1 MNIST
6 KTPSPLQKTIQK
18 DICYINNNKK
28 IILYFSG
35 KLILVN
41 KKIIFLPFLFSF
53 CLLLKAQQPLDLLNK
68 WGEQSPIQK
77 IYLQLDRDNY
87 MAGQTAQFKAY
98 LSADFLPDTSNS
110 SVYVA
115 LYDGTKLINKSVFP
129 VLFSSSLGSID
140 FPDSLATG
148 YYTIRSFSKGM
159 LSQKEDYFFQR
170 KIFINGIE
178 KKQISTAKNDTLR
191 VEFFPEGGNLVNDLT
206 STVAFKITDKNGLP
220 VDDIV
225 GKLYNS
231 KNEELVYFSCLHDGM
246 GLFDFKPLAGEK
258 YYVKL
263 KTNLPDKKYFLPE
276 IQPKGIVLSIIHE
289 SNTSLF
295 EIKQKMSDTAFVA
308 AYMIGQMQ
316 HHVIF
321 KKEFSKKEDFVT
333 GSINTKNLPS
343 GIMQI
348 TVFNKDDI
356 PLSERL
362 IFVNNNEYWLAADV
376 KIDSLDFSEGGRNK
390 FFITLKDT
398 VQGQISVSI
407 TDPTFDVTNKR
418 ENNIISGLLLSSDI
432 NGYISN
438 PAWYLSSN
446 EDSVKNALDLLM
458 MVNGWRR
465 FKWTEIANQK
475 KIAKSSNAFISLKG
489 RATIEGY
496 KKPFANKQMM
506 LMVNSLTAK
515 NKRSNHILETDK
527 DGTFKIDSLI
537 LFGKNKL
544 FFTDIIGKKSSSIDV
559 SIDVSIDTDT
569 LFAGIPLLVKNGL
582 SFKDEKGNYLPILK
596 LEYDKLQKSNVL
608 LLNEVIVNTKKK
620 TPLEIIETKYAT
632 GVFGG
637 FANKSIDLVNSD
649 EAHKYM
655 NIFDYL
661 QTNVNGVR
669 VVNDGPDYKLYYR
682 QPSSSETANMTLYLD
697 EIETDAAIIA
707 NFPPSQ
713 IGFIKVYS
721 TFLGGTGN
729 SQGGAISIYS
739 KKGEDFTTLNQ
750 ASNIKIYNGYTVMKE
765 FYAPNYKL
773 NKTGLNNDNR
783 ITIDWRPQIFINNIN
798 PKIPISFYNNNR
810 TKKFKVVVEGMTN
823 SGKLI
828 WLEKMIEK

>member
-1 MNIST
+1 MFNCVKIKIVLCLPT
-6 KTPSPLQKTIQK
+6 L
-18 DICYINNNKK
+18 ICS
-28 IILYFSG
+28 L
-35 KLILVN
+35 
-41 KKIIFLPFLFSF
+41 
-53 CLLLKAQQPLDLLNK
+53 CLKAQKPFDLLNK
-68 WGEQSPIQK
+68 WAENSPIQK

-87 MAGQTAQFKAY
+87 IAGQTAQFKAY

-110 SVYVA
+110 SMYVA
-115 LYDGTKLINKSVFP
+115 LYDGAKLINKSVFP
-129 VLFSSSLGSID
+129 VLFSSATGSID
-140 FPDSLATG
+140 FPDSLASG

-159 LSQKEDYFFQR
+159 LSQNEAYFFQQ
-170 KIFINGIE
+170 KVFINGVE
-178 KKQISTAKNDTLR
+178 KKQTSIPSDTLR
-191 VEFFPEGGNLVNDLT
+191 IEFFPEGGNLVNDLT
-206 STVAFKITDKNGLP
+206 TTVAFKVTDKNGLP
-220 VDDIV
+220 VDGIV

-276 IQPKGIVLSIIHE
+276 IQQKGIVLSIVHE
-289 SNTSLF
+289 PNSTLF
-295 EIKQKMSDTAFVA
+295 EIKQNVSDTAFIA

-316 HHVIF
+316 HHIIF
-321 KKEFSKKEDFVT
+321 KKEFSKKEDFVN
-333 GSINTKNLPS
+333 GAINTKNLPS

-362 IFVNNNEYWLAADV
+362 IFVNNNEYWLSANIKTDT
-376 KIDSLDFSEGGRNK
+376 LDFTEGACNK

-407 TDPTFDVTNKR
+407 TDPIFDITPKR

-475 KIAKSSNAFISLKG
+475 NIAKPNNAFISLKG
-489 RATIEGY
+489 EVMIEGY

-506 LMVNSLTAK
+506 LMINSMTAK
-515 NKRSNHILETDK
+515 NKRSNHIIETDK
-527 DGTFKIDSLI
+527 YGAFKIDSLI

-544 FFTDIIGKKSSSIDV
+544 FFTDIRGRKSSAIDV
-559 SIDVSIDTDT
+559 KIDADT
-569 LFAGIPLLVKNGL
+569 LFAGIPSLIKNGL
-582 SFKDEKGNYLPILK
+582 LFKNEKENYLPLLN
-596 LEYDKLQKSNVL
+596 LEYNKIQKGTGI

-620 TPLEIIETKYAT
+620 TLLEIIDTKYAS
-632 GVFGG
+632 GLFGG
-637 FANKSIDLVNSD
+637 FANKSIDLINSD
-649 EAHKYM
+649 EAHNYIT
-655 NIFDYL
+655 IFEYL
-661 QTNVNGVR
+661 QTNVGGLR
-669 VVNDGPDYKLYYR
+669 VVNNGLDYKLYYR
-682 QPSSSETANMTLYLD
+682 QPGSLETTSMIIYLD
-697 EIETDAAIIA
+697 EIETDASIIA
-707 NFPPSQ
+707 NIPPEQ
-713 IGFIKVYS
+713 IGFVKVYS

-739 KKGEDFTTLNQ
+739 KKTEDYTNPNQ
-750 ASNIKIYNGYTVMKE
+750 LSYLKIYNGYTIMKE

-828 WLEKMIEK
+828 WLEKMIEE

>member
-1 MNIST
+1 MFNCMKI
-6 KTPSPLQKTIQK
+6 
-18 DICYINNNKK
+18 K
-28 IILYFSG
+28 IISALIVLFFSTT
-35 KLILVN
+35 I
-41 KKIIFLPFLFSF
+41 
-53 CLLLKAQQPLDLLNK
+53 KAQKPFDLLNK
-68 WGEQSPIQK
+68 WAENSPIQK

-87 MAGQTAQFKAY
+87 IAGETAQFKAY
-98 LSADFLPDTSNS
+98 LIADFIPDTSNS
-110 SVYVA
+110 SMYVA
-115 LYDGTKLINKSVFP
+115 LYDGAKLINKSVFP
-129 VLFSSSLGSID
+129 VLFSSATGSID

-159 LSQKEDYFFQR
+159 LSQKEEYFFQR

-178 KKQISTAKNDTLR
+178 KKQISTVKNDTLR

-206 STVAFKITDKNGLP
+206 STVAFKITDKNELP

-276 IQPKGIVLSIIHE
+276 VQSKGIVLSIIHE
-289 SNTSLF
+289 SNASLF
-295 EIKQKMSDTAFVA
+295 EIKQKISDTAFVA

-321 KKEFSKKEDFVT
+321 KKEFSKKEDFVN

-348 TVFNKDDI
+348 TVFNKDDL

-362 IFVNNNEYWLAADV
+362 IFVNNNEYLLAADV
-376 KIDSLDFSEGGRNK
+376 RTDSLNFSEGGRNK
-390 FFITLKDT
+390 FFITMKDT
-398 VQGQISVSI
+398 VQGQISISI
-407 TDPTFDVTNKR
+407 TDPTFDVTNER

-438 PAWYLSSN
+438 PSWYLSSN

-475 KIAKSSNAFISLKG
+475 NITKQNYAFISLKG
-489 RATIEGY
+489 EVMIEGY

-506 LMVNSLTAK
+506 LMINSMTAK
-515 NKRSNHILETDK
+515 NKRSNHIIETDK
-527 DGTFKIDSLI
+527 YGAFKIDSLI

-544 FFTDIIGKKSSSIDV
+544 FFTDIRGRKSSAIDV
-559 SIDVSIDTDT
+559 KIDADT
-569 LFAGIPLLVKNGL
+569 LFAGISLLIKNEL
-582 SFKDEKGNYLPILK
+582 SFKNEKGSYLPLLK
-596 LEYDKLQKSNVL
+596 LEYDKLQKSNGL
-608 LLNEVIVNTKKK
+608 LLKEVIVTAKKK
-620 TPLEIIETKYAT
+620 TPLEIIETKYAS
-632 GVFGG
+632 GLFGG
-637 FANKSIDLVNSD
+637 FANKSIDLINSD
-649 EAHKYM
+649 EAHNYIT
-655 NIFDYL
+655 IFEYL
-661 QTNVNGVR
+661 QTNVGGLR
-669 VVNDGPDYKLYYR
+669 VVNNGLDYKLYYR
-682 QPSSSETANMTLYLD
+682 QPGSLETTSMIIYLD
-697 EIETDAAIIA
+697 EIETDASIIA
-707 NFPPSQ
+707 NIPPEQ
-713 IGFIKVYS
+713 IGFVKVYS

-729 SQGGAISIYS
+729 SQGGAIAIYS
-739 KKGEDFTTLNQ
+739 KKTEDYTNPNQ
-750 ASNIKIYNGYTVMKE
+750 LSYLKIYNGYTIMKE

-773 NKTGLNNDNR
+773 NKIGLNNDNR

-823 SGKLI
+823 SGKII
-828 WLEKMIEK
+828 WLEKTIGE

>member
-1 MNIST
+1 M
-6 KTPSPLQKTIQK
+6 
-18 DICYINNNKK
+18 K
-28 IILYFSG
+28 IKFFLSFQ
-35 KLILVN
+35 
-41 KKIIFLPFLFSF
+41 IIFFSI
-53 CLLLKAQQPLDLLNK
+53 LLKAQKPYDLLNK
-68 WGEQSPIQK
+68 WGESSPIQK
-77 IYLQLDRDNY
+77 IYLQFDRDNY
-87 MAGQTAQFKAY
+87 IAGQTAQFKAY

-110 SVYVA
+110 SMYVA
-115 LYDGTKLINKSVFP
+115 LYDGAKLINTSVFP
-129 VLFSSSLGSID
+129 VLFSSATGSID

-159 LSQKEDYFFQR
+159 LSQNENYFFQR
-170 KIFINGIE
+170 KVFINGIE
-178 KKQISTAKNDTLR
+178 KKQVSIAKNDTLR

-225 GKLYNS
+225 GKFYNS

-246 GLFDFKPLAGEK
+246 GIFDFKPLAGEK

-276 IQPKGIVLSIIHE
+276 TQQKGLVLSIIHE
-289 SNTSLF
+289 SNASLF
-295 EIKQKMSDTAFVA
+295 EIKQKVSDTAFVA

-321 KKEFSKKEDFVT
+321 KKEFSKKEDFINGT
-333 GSINTKNLPS
+333 INTKNLPS

-348 TVFNKDDI
+348 TIFNKDDM
-356 PLSERL
+356 PLAERL
-362 IFVNNNEYWLAADV
+362 IFINNNEYLLAADV
-376 KIDSLDFSEGGRNK
+376 KPDTLDFTEGGRNK
-390 FFITLKDT
+390 FFITMKDT

-407 TDPTFDVTNKR
+407 TDPTYDVTSTR
-418 ENNIISGLLLSSDI
+418 ENNIITGLLLSSDI

-438 PAWYLSSN
+438 PAWYLSST

-475 KIAKSSNAFISLKG
+475 SIAKPSNAFISLKG
-489 RATIEGY
+489 KATIEGY
-496 KKPFANKQMM
+496 KKAFANKQMM
-506 LMVNSLTAK
+506 LMINSLTAK

-527 DGTFKIDSLI
+527 DGAFKIDSLI

-544 FFTDIIGKKSSSIDV
+544 FFTDIRGRKSAAIDV
-559 SIDVSIDTDT
+559 KIDADT
-569 LFAGIPLLVKNGL
+569 LFAGIPLLVKNGFT
-582 SFKDEKGNYLPILK
+582 FKNEKGNYLPLLK
-596 LEYDKLQKSNVL
+596 LEYDKLQKSNGL

-620 TPLEIIETKYAT
+620 TPLEIIETKYAS

-649 EAHKYM
+649 EAHNYM

-669 VVNDGPDYKLYYR
+669 VVNDGLDYKLYYR
-682 QPSSSETANMTLYLD
+682 QPSSLETANMTLYLD

-739 KKGEDFTTLNQ
+739 KKGEDFTNLNQ
-750 ASNIKIYNGYTVMKE
+750 ASNIKIYNGYTIMKE

-773 NKTGLNNDNR
+773 NKAGLNNDNR

-810 TKKFKVVVEGMTN
+810 TKKFKVIVEGMTN

-828 WLEKMIEK
+828 WLEKIIGE